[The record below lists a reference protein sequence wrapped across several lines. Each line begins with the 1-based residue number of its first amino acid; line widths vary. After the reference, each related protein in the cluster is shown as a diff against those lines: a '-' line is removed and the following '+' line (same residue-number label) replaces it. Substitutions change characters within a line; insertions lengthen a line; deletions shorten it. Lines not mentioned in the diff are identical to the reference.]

1 MRKGVYV
8 GSFDPV
14 HKGHKMVVDYLLKN
28 NYVDSIIVI
37 PTGSYWDKNK
47 MIDVSYR
54 IEMWNC
60 YKDDRIIID
69 GRYSDLEY
77 TYMILDKLS
86 GNGDDELYLI
96 IGADNIICFDKWKNY
111 QEIINNNKI
120 LIIPRNG
127 IDIKDNIYKYDNRD
141 NFIVVDEFCEM
152 DVSSRE
158 IRKLLMNKRYDEVE
172 KYLDKEVIEYIKK
185 NKLYLN

>member
-14 HKGHKMVVDYLLKN
+14 HKGHRMVVDYLLKN
-28 NYVDSIIVI
+28 NYVDSVIVI
-37 PTGSYWDKNK
+37 PTGSYWDKDK
-47 MIDVSYR
+47 MIDVRYR

-60 YKDDRIIID
+60 YENDKIIID
-69 GRYSDLEY
+69 KRYNQLEY
-77 TYMILDKLS
+77 TYMILDRLRS
-86 GNGDDELYLI
+86 DGDDELYLI
-96 IGADNIICFDKWKNY
+96 IGADNILYFDKWKNY

-120 LIIPRNG
+120 LVIPRDG
-127 IDIKDNIYKYDNRD
+127 IDIKNNIYKYDNRD
-141 NFIVVDEFCEM
+141 NFIVVDGFCEM

-185 NKLYLN
+185 NKLYLD

>member
-60 YKDDRIIID
+60 YKSDMIIID

-86 GNGDDELYLI
+86 GEMDDELYLI

-127 IDIKDNIYKYDNRD
+127 IDIKKNIYKYNNRD
-141 NFIVVDEFCEM
+141 NFIMVDEFCRM

>member
-60 YKDDRIIID
+60 YKSDRIIID
-69 GRYSDLEY
+69 GR
-77 TYMILDKLS
+77 
-86 GNGDDELYLI
+86 
-96 IGADNIICFDKWKNY
+96 
-111 QEIINNNKI
+111 
-120 LIIPRNG
+120 
-127 IDIKDNIYKYDNRD
+127 
-141 NFIVVDEFCEM
+141 
-152 DVSSRE
+152 
-158 IRKLLMNKRYDEVE
+158 
-172 KYLDKEVIEYIKK
+172 
-185 NKLYLN
+185 

>member
-1 MRKGVYV
+1 
-8 GSFDPV
+8 
-14 HKGHKMVVDYLLKN
+14 
-28 NYVDSIIVI
+28 
-37 PTGSYWDKNK
+37 
-47 MIDVSYR
+47 
-54 IEMWNC
+54 
-60 YKDDRIIID
+60 
-69 GRYSDLEY
+69 
-77 TYMILDKLS
+77 MILDKLS
-86 GNGDDELYLI
+86 GDGYDELYLI

-127 IDIKDNIYKYDNRD
+127 IDIKKNIYKYNNRD
-141 NFIVVDEFCEM
+141 NFIMVDEFCRM